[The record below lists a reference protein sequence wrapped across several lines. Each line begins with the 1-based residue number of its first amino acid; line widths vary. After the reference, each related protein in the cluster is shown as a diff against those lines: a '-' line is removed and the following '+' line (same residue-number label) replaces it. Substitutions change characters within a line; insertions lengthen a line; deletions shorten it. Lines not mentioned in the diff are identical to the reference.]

1 MGCGWLTP
9 PVRGAQ
15 PVSTAHR
22 SSPGDAWVGSFRG
35 PAAASFLA
43 SFLACFSSRRSR
55 TVFSRLCF
63 AIVVLFFV
71 LDAMRRL
78 PSVELPARG
87 GRASQSPCQAGKAA
101 EPAGRH
107 ARRPAGTATT
117 SAGLE
122 RLNVRRVGPLGAAL
136 SVVTDLCAL

>member
-22 SSPGDAWVGSFRG
+22 PSPGDAWLGSFRG

-43 SFLACFSSRRSR
+43 SLLACFSSRRSR

-87 GRASQSPCQAGKAA
+87 ERASQSPCQAAKRQR
-101 EPAGRH
+101 PPVDTHAGRREL
-107 ARRPAGTATT
+107 RR
-117 SAGLE
+117 
-122 RLNVRRVGPLGAAL
+122 
-136 SVVTDLCAL
+136 